1 MTNSKL
7 YQTLIGAALIQNED
21 DLEDAMVAIF
31 HPDKLDER
39 ELGLAFEE
47 TIGYNPMVYHDDK
60 KIREILDCVA
70 KEKPELRAFIEE
82 NEEGIVETVLQAITE
97 EKPEVIAATTLDC
110 IVGLSDE
117 ANPAAI
123 AQVISSF
130 TGIDVGLIDDDE
142 YNGYEE
148 DDTDD
153 DIDYDEDE
161 FEE

>member
-31 HPDKLDER
+31 HPEKLDER

-47 TIGYNPMVYHDDK
+47 TVGYNPITYHDDK
-60 KIREILDCVA
+60 SVREILDHVA
-70 KEKPELRAFIEE
+70 QEKPELKTFIEE

-110 IVGLSDE
+110 IVGLSDD

-123 AQVISSF
+123 AQVISAF
-130 TGIDVGLIDDDE
+130 TGIDVGLVDVDE
-142 YNGYEE
+142 YNGYDDE
-148 DDTDD
+148 DPDD
-153 DIDYDEDE
+153 DDNYDEDE
-161 FEE
+161 FDE